1 MSEIECG
8 VIVLICSLEN
18 MRSKEVIDILTGER
32 LGYIDDVE
40 INLETSGVIAL
51 VIYGRERLFGLL
63 GKEDD
68 IVIPCREIEVI
79 GNDVMLVKRSDES
92 KLAGATNK
100 RRFSLEN
107 LLK

>member
-1 MSEIECG
+1 
-8 VIVLICSLEN
+8 
-18 MRSKEVIDILTGER
+18 MRNKEVIDVLTGER

-40 INLETSGVIAL
+40 MNLETSGIIAL

-79 GNDVMLVKRSDES
+79 GHDVLLIKRSAES
-92 KLAGATNK
+92 KSAGTINK
-100 RRFSLEN
+100 RRFSWES